1 MQVREDRV
9 EWMEDLM
16 VRCMESGLPI
26 RLDVPLPVR
35 LYLGTRYDHN
45 SYFFLHC

>member
-1 MQVREDRV
+1 VQ
-9 EWMEDLM
+9 WMEDLM

-35 LYLGTRYDHN
+35 LYLGTRYGHN
-45 SYFFLHC
+45 NDCSAEHN

>member
-1 MQVREDRV
+1 
-9 EWMEDLM
+9 MEDLM

-35 LYLGTRYDHN
+35 LYLGTRFGH
-45 SYFFLHC
+45 LRPLPEKKPPKKEEEQQ